1 MGYNLNKLMKRYGV
15 GSASKLSYA
24 GAQDPESEAY
34 EKDQAAYQDYSDQYD
49 ARLLNTPMYA
59 DKQFQTQI
67 EHHKQPQTREEMWEK
82 YIGIPRPLEDYP
94 PIELVP
100 LEPED
105 YPFELMESD
114 DTLQET
120 TSEVT
125 PAWIGW
131 PRPKPSPLSD
141 AARQLFL
148 RDNAYRYADLGI
160 RNTGNQ
166 LVMDQTGNYFG
177 NILDAPTYQPI
188 VDSTPVDDDAGDTVI
203 DDTVTDNFVLTD
215 PGDLIY
221 QSNTVTDDT
230 VIDDGVGNT
239 VTDELGTIVFDDGVG
254 SGRDLRGGFM
264 DVGHITDSIPL
275 SDEFDPVTGDYID
288 GGGGYKYGGPIRGYA
303 AGDSIHLPDP
313 SEEIISEIIDVKDLN
328 ITPTLS
334 NVDQANLGSA
344 TRAAD
349 ANLDSVRALLEKYD
363 TATPYDDTV
372 TQQRA
377 AITSARARHKD
388 LLKSLVDT
396 AQKGPSES
404 EKWARLA
411 AAFGKPTKS
420 GHFMENLALANE
432 ELANM
437 KKEKRDAE
445 TIAAKLNLEGYD
457 SQMELLQGD
466 LRLTQQLQG
475 VVKADRNHLRDQIAR
490 YENDKNVRLENMQN
504 DMNMLNTKLSSVGQQ
519 VLDMGYTRGSTEFKA
534 MVKKIYEDKEKI
546 NNLNLKKLQNEVEN
560 LDPASLKL
568 KSTLD
573 DKLERAKEGVRL
585 LNAALDLNETAFD
598 KTWVEV
604 GAYKALKKK
613 NPNHARVTA
622 SDRLS
627 IILQKIALSQLKS
640 TFSGGGISDKESS
653 LLIGLQGLDSVNR
666 KSRGQTMTTARDA
679 LKRIISYNT
688 GLLDKVSTGDYAKKK
703 QVSE

>member
-1 MGYNLNKLMKRYGV
+1 MGYNLNKLMKQYGV

-67 EHHKQPQTREEMWEK
+67 QQQPQTREEMWEK

-94 PIELVP
+94 L
-100 LEPED
+100 
-105 YPFELMESD
+105 ELMESD
-114 DTLQET
+114 NTLQET

-125 PAWIGW
+125 PAWIRPG
-131 PRPKPSPLSD
+131 PIPKPSPLSD

-203 DDTVTDNFVLTD
+203 DDTEYYKF
-215 PGDLIY
+215 
-221 QSNTVTDDT
+221 
-230 VIDDGVGNT
+230 IDDGVGNT

-264 DVGHITDSIPL
+264 DVGHISGDLGGDGVLPRMTLGDPGGYDL
-275 SDEFDPVTGDYID
+275 NPVTGDYID
-288 GGGGYKYGGPIRGYA
+288 GGFKYGGPIKGYA

-475 VVKADRNHLRDQIAR
+475 VVKADRNHLRDTIAR

-598 KTWVEV
+598 KTWIEV

-627 IILQKIALSQLKS
+627 TILQKIALSQLKS